1 MDHHPPRERKQ
12 MRPRHLF
19 LPLLLMIDLST
30 ARAEPE
36 ALGRLFFTP
45 QQRAEL
51 DRQRLVNPAFSS
63 GTPDQPGSLTI
74 NGEVRRSSGR
84 NTRWI
89 NGEAQWSE
97 TTPAPRVPI
106 GDTFNPETGEHQ
118 SVLGAGKIVVK
129 PASRRP

>member
-1 MDHHPPRERKQ
+1 
-12 MRPRHLF
+12 MRPRHL
-19 LPLLLMIDLST
+19 LLLSLLIIGLSS
-30 ARAEPE
+30 AWAEQE

-51 DRQRLVNPAFSS
+51 DRQRLLNPGLNT
-63 GTPDQPGSLTI
+63 GTLDQQGSQTI

-89 NGEAQWSE
+89 NGEAQWGD
-97 TTPAPRVPI
+97 TMPAPRVPV

-118 SVLGAGKIVVK
+118 SVLGSGRIVVK
-129 PASRRP
+129 PATRRP

>member
-1 MDHHPPRERKQ
+1 
-12 MRPRHLF
+12 
-19 LPLLLMIDLST
+19 MIGLST
-30 ARAEPE
+30 ARAEQE

-51 DRQRLVNPAFSS
+51 DRQRLVNPGFNA
-63 GTPDQPGSLTI
+63 GTPDQQGSQTI

-89 NGEAQWSE
+89 NGEAQWTE
-97 TTPAPRVPI
+97 TTPPPRVPV

-118 SVLGAGKIVVK
+118 SVLGSGRIVVK

>member
-1 MDHHPPRERKQ
+1 
-12 MRPRHLF
+12 MRPRHL
-19 LPLLLMIDLST
+19 LLLSLLIIGLSS
-30 ARAEPE
+30 AWAEQE

-51 DRQRLVNPAFSS
+51 DRQRLLNPGLNT
-63 GTPDQPGSLTI
+63 GTMDQPGSQTI

-89 NGEAQWSE
+89 NGEAQWTE
-97 TTPAPRVPI
+97 TTPAPRVPV

-118 SVLGAGKIVVK
+118 SVLGSGRIIVK

>member
-1 MDHHPPRERKQ
+1 MDHDPSLERKQ
-12 MRPRHLF
+12 MKPRHLV
-19 LPLLLMIDLST
+19 LLLALMIGLST
-30 ARAEPE
+30 ARAEQE

-51 DRQRLVNPAFSS
+51 DRQRLLN
-63 GTPDQPGSLTI
+63 PGSSLGTQNQQGSQTI

-97 TTPAPRVPI
+97 TTPAPRVPV
-106 GDTFNPETGEHQ
+106 GDTFHPETGEHQ
-118 SVLGAGKIVVK
+118 SLLGSGRIVVK

>member
-1 MDHHPPRERKQ
+1 

-19 LPLLLMIDLST
+19 LLSLLMIGLST
-30 ARAEPE
+30 ARAEQE

-51 DRQRLVNPAFSS
+51 DRQRLHNPALNT
-63 GTPDQPGSLTI
+63 GAMDQQGSQTI

-89 NGEAQWSE
+89 NGEAQWTE
-97 TTPAPRVPI
+97 TTPAPRVPV

-118 SVLGAGKIVVK
+118 SVLGSGKIVVK

>member
-1 MDHHPPRERKQ
+1 
-12 MRPRHLF
+12 MRPRHL
-19 LPLLLMIDLST
+19 LLLSLLIIGLSA
-30 ARAEPE
+30 ARAEQE

-51 DRQRLVNPAFSS
+51 DRQRLHNPGLNT
-63 GTPDQPGSLTI
+63 GTMDQQGSQTI

-97 TTPAPRVPI
+97 TTPAPRVPV

-118 SVLGAGKIVVK
+118 SVLGSGRIVVK

>member
-1 MDHHPPRERKQ
+1 MK
-12 MRPRHLF
+12 PRHLF
-19 LPLLLMIDLST
+19 LLSLLMIGLSPT
-30 ARAEPE
+30 RAEQE

-45 QQRAEL
+45 QQRAEFN
-51 DRQRLVNPAFSS
+51 RQRLLNPGLNS
-63 GTPDQPGSLTI
+63 GTSDQPGSQTI

-97 TTPAPRVPI
+97 TSPTPHVPV

-118 SVLGAGKIVVK
+118 SVLGSGKIVVK
-129 PASRRP
+129 PAARRP

>member
-1 MDHHPPRERKQ
+1 MK
-12 MRPRHLF
+12 PRHLF
-19 LPLLLMIDLST
+19 LLSLVIIGQST
-30 ARAEPE
+30 AWAEPE
-36 ALGRLFFTP
+36 TLGRLFFTP

-63 GTPDQPGSLTI
+63 GIPDQQGSQTI

-89 NGEAQWSE
+89 NGEAQWTE
-97 TTPAPRVPI
+97 TTPAPRVPV
-106 GDTFNPETGEHQ
+106 GDTFHPETGEHQ
-118 SVLGAGKIVVK
+118 SVLGSGRIIVN